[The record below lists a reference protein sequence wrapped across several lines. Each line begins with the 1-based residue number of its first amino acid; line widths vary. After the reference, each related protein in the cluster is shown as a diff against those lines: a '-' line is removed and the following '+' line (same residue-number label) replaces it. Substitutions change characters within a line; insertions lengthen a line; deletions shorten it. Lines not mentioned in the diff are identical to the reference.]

1 MERPSRHHV
10 YSERR
15 WYKTPLE
22 KYVRNH
28 FGMLVP
34 LYLEPHKELHAK
46 TPPPPKPNQRLL
58 LMTAKLLDDLPNSTL
73 SNQPAVIREVAEA
86 HLHLNDK
93 LAQRI
98 GENFMQQLEFI
109 DAGYYHQGGEDA

>member
-1 MERPSRHHV
+1 MEHPSRHHV

-34 LYLEPHKELHAK
+34 MYLQPHRELHAN

-58 LMTAKLLDDLPNSTL
+58 LLTAEWLDNMSTATL
-73 SNQPAVIREVAEA
+73 SNSPGAVREIAER
-86 HLHLNDK
+86 HLELEDK

-98 GENFMQQLEFI
+98 GSNFMQQLEFI
-109 DAGYYHQGGEDA
+109 DEGYYHQGGRL